1 MKKFKRVVSD
11 CFEFLREWW
20 IGIVFA
26 LGVIAVIV
34 HVGCGI
40 IENRERWKEFN
51 SQQVE
56 VVLESGEKF
65 VIPVGWIT
73 KGRRGA
79 PDTIHLPNGR
89 VVRESKYQITFLT
102 ERGRQLSHMF

>member
-1 MKKFKRVVSD
+1 MVVSD
-11 CFEFLREWW
+11 CFDFVREWW
-20 IGIVFA
+20 IGIVFM
-26 LGVIAVIV
+26 LGVVGVIV
-34 HVGCGI
+34 HVGSGI
-40 IENRERWKEFN
+40 IENRERWREFN

-56 VVLESGEKF
+56 VVLESGERF

-73 KGRRGA
+73 KGHRGA